1 MFSPFFVPYINHNDQ
16 GHNHN
21 REALKS
27 VERVMP
33 AEVEPCLTFL
43 RNTLFQVSCIIV
55 KCSCRRRQNY
65 HFNIFVITII
75 NVIIII
81 SIMSLLDYH
90 NGYHDLSAN
99 QHDPRQ
105 MIIMQ
110 IKRSRGFATKSESDK
125 ESS

>member
-1 MFSPFFVPYINHNDQ
+1 MFSPFCVSYINHNDQ

-55 KCSCRRRQNY
+55 KCPGRQSQNY

-81 SIMSLLDYH
+81 SIMSQLDYH
-90 NGYHDLSAN
+90 NGY
-99 QHDPRQ
+99 
-105 MIIMQ
+105 IMFYQ
-110 IKRSRGFATKSESDK
+110 RTSTIQGR
-125 ESS
+125 